1 MHCDELESVLHP
13 YLDGEF
19 ETPERL
25 DVEAHLAGCR
35 PCAGTVHEEARF
47 RESLRQSLF
56 GDDAARPAP
65 DGLKARIRLGIQQ
78 EVRAHRRRRVL
89 RMSAAAAMIACLGGA
104 AWSLQPDPQ
113 RPYVDDAARRH
124 ARALPFE
131 IEQSS
136 PEHVEAW
143 FNGKLDHRVPVP
155 EFPDLAVSG
164 ARLANVRDRP
174 AAYITYEDH
183 KTAEPRRRVGLFVF
197 TDTDGKLTNN
207 QAPSVEVDTSHGYNV
222 AMWRDGEIV
231 YELVSDLDAEDI
243 RRLVSNKKLGPA
255 RAPALAAADRSAA
268 QERGTQ
274 RAVQTVSDPDAPL
287 LFTPPAMSHPQLQV
301 RPVSMQSPPR

>member
-35 PCAGTVHEEARF
+35 ACAGTVHEEARF
-47 RESLRQSLF
+47 RESLRQTLF
-56 GDDAARPAP
+56 GEDAARPAP
-65 DGLKARIRLGIQQ
+65 DSLRSRIRVGIQQ

-89 RMSAAAAMIACLGGA
+89 RMSAAAAMVVCLGGA

-124 ARALPFE
+124 ARGLPFE
-131 IEQSS
+131 IELSS

-143 FNGKLDHRVPVP
+143 FDGKLDHRVPVP

-174 AAYITYEDH
+174 AAYITYEDR
-183 KTAEPRRRVGLFVF
+183 KAESRRRVGLFVF
-197 TDTDGKLTNN
+197 TDTDGKLTNQ
-207 QAPSVEVDTSHGYNV
+207 QAPGVEVDTSHGYNV
-222 AMWRDGEIV
+222 ALWRDGEIV

-243 RRLVSNKKLGPA
+243 RRLVSNKKLGRA
-255 RAPALAAADRSAA
+255 RAPALATADRSGGE
-268 QERGTQ
+268 ERTAQ
-274 RAVQTVSDPDAPL
+274 RAVETVSDPNAPL

>member
-35 PCAGTVHEEARF
+35 ACAGSVHEEARF
-47 RESLRQSLF
+47 RESLRQTLF
-56 GDDAARPAP
+56 GDDGARPAP
-65 DGLKARIRLGIQQ
+65 ESLRARIRQSIRQ

-89 RMSAAAAMIACLGGA
+89 RASAAAALLMGLGGA

-113 RPYVDDAARRH
+113 RPFVDDAARRH
-124 ARALPFE
+124 ARGLPFE

-164 ARLANVRDRP
+164 ARIANVRDRP
-174 AAYITYEDH
+174 AAYITYEDR
-183 KTAEPRRRVGLFVF
+183 KAPAARRRVGLFVF
-197 TDTDGKLTNN
+197 TDTDGKLTNHR
-207 QAPSVEVDTSHGYNV
+207 APSVEVDTSHGYNV

-243 RRLVSNKKLGPA
+243 RRLVSNKKLGRA
-255 RAPALAAADRSAA
+255 RAPALAAADR
-268 QERGTQ
+268 ERTPE
-274 RAVQTVSDPDAPL
+274 RAVEMVSDPNAPL

-301 RPVSMQSPPR
+301 RPVSLQSPPR